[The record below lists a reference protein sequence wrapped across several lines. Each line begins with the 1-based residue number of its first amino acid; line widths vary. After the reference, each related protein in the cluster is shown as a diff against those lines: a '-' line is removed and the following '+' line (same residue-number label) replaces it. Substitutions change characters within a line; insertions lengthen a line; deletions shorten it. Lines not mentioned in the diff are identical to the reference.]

1 MDENPLLTIR
11 FTKRADADAIIIK
24 NYLSYKFTQK
34 EVDNF
39 YQLLETFEKVILAFP
54 ELYALSTNGK
64 NTHRAVLSKQLSVFY
79 RISKNC
85 ITVNVIPDNR
95 INPSKW
101 P

>member
-39 YQLLETFEKVILAFP
+39 
-54 ELYALSTNGK
+54 LSTVGN
-64 NTHRAVLSKQLSVFY
+64 
-79 RISKNC
+79 I
-85 ITVNVIPDNR
+85 
-95 INPSKW
+95 
-101 P
+101 